1 MRGQQRNNPGS
12 EFEKFLQPDHDR
24 YPGKYPEIDPEPFE
38 YPETQSPRQGNANQG
53 HPAPAHPRQ
62 DHSGQSYLGPGNPV
76 QDFSGPDLVEDPDR
90 QVLASASVQYGLK
103 TPRVRLE
110 VDRGKTVLCE
120 VLLAA
125 VAMTFALAGLAG
137 QFAAN
142 QTDALASYQR
152 ARAQDLLQET
162 VQGLASFSFESVA
175 ALDGYV
181 VHETGSPQNSDYRVE
196 IAVAPS
202 NQNTL
207 RITAVLR
214 DTKTHRQITK
224 LVTFRGRI

>member
-1 MRGQQRNNPGS
+1 MRGQQKNNPGS
-12 EFEKFLQPDHDR
+12 EFQKFLQPDYEK
-24 YPGKYPEIDPEPFE
+24 YPGKYPEKDPEPDPLE
-38 YPETQSPRQGNANQG
+38 YQG

-62 DHSGQSYLGPGNPV
+62 DQCYAPGNPV
-76 QDFSGPDLVEDPDR
+76 QGFPEPDLVEDPDR
-90 QVLASASVQYGLK
+90 QVLASASAQYGLK
-103 TPRVRLE
+103 IPRVRLE
-110 VDRGKTVLCE
+110 VDRGKTVLCQ

-142 QTDALASYQR
+142 HTDALASYQR

-181 VHETGSPQNSDYRVE
+181 VYEAGSPQNSDYRVE

-202 NQNTL
+202 NPNTL

-214 DTKTHRQITK
+214 DTKTRRQITE